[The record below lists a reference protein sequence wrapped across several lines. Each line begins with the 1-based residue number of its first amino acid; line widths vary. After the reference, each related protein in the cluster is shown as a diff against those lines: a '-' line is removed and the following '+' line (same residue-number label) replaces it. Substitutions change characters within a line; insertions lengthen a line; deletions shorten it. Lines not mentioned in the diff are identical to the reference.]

1 MMRRIVLAVLALC
14 ALGGCAARE
23 QLAVDRGTELVAAG
37 EPALT
42 AARVY
47 LRKVEATSRSA
58 AVELAVLDRSCDWP
72 APRIPA
78 DSRQT
83 RHPDQLGRL
92 CSVSSAEK
100 AARQMATGSAPF
112 LEPVIFRPVGGTELE
127 PTLRLIGGMTAY
139 LEAVDALV
147 SSEPDGSGALLAAAL
162 ADAQAIAA
170 IADTLHGTAE
180 RTLLSQDQAD
190 AAVGLVGLIG
200 EFQQRRGQARELE
213 ALVRADDG
221 RFDRSLDALDSSLDR
236 WAMLVEA
243 SDLDTIDAV
252 FALSFRKLRPTAD
265 DASYRSFL
273 ADWQAL
279 TAEREAAARGMPPT
293 LRQALAATREAHRQY
308 VNILRDSELTPE
320 NRAARARIARD
331 QFSRTLGAVANILRS
346 FG

>member
-1 MMRRIVLAVLALC
+1 MRTGLLAALALWL
-14 ALGGCAARE
+14 LGGCAARE
-23 QLAVDRGTELVAAG
+23 QLAVDRGTELVAAA

-42 AARVY
+42 AAMVY
-47 LRKVEATSRSA
+47 LRKVEDTSRSA
-58 AVELAVLDRSCDWP
+58 AIELAVADRSCDWP

-78 DSRQT
+78 DPRQT
-83 RHPDQLGRL
+83 RHPDQRGKL
-92 CSVSSAEK
+92 CSVGTAER
-100 AARQMATGSAPF
+100 AARQAATAAEPF
-112 LEPVIFRPVGGTELE
+112 VEPVAFRPVGGRELE

-139 LEAVDALV
+139 LEAVDAVV
-147 SSEPDGSGALLAAAL
+147 SAEPDGSGALLAAAL
-162 ADAQAIAA
+162 VDAQAVAA
-170 IADTLHGTAE
+170 IVDTVQGSPE

-190 AAVGLVGLIG
+190 AAIGLVGLIG

-236 WAMLVEA
+236 WATLVEA

-252 FALSFRKLRPTAD
+252 FGLRVRTLRPSAD

-273 ADWQAL
+273 TDWQAL
-279 TAEREAAARGMPPT
+279 TAEREAAARGMPPA
-293 LRQALAATREAHRQY
+293 LRQALAAARAAHRHY
-308 VNILRDSELTPE
+308 VNILRDPELSPE